1 MNKIWKRKCLFFFH
15 AGFGLPTGYMDNKPM
30 CGKMRTALLVP
41 QHASVTANLP
51 HAIVDIMANLTNN
64 ND

>member
-1 MNKIWKRKCLFFFH
+1 
-15 AGFGLPTGYMDNKPM
+15 MDNKPM

-64 ND
+64 NDFKKGLGKAVAVKKA